1 MIRIEPEYPQSELAG
16 TVTFVGDVVAPP
28 VPESDWEALTEVM
41 SPGPPPE
48 KPS

>member
-1 MIRIEPEYPQSELAG
+1 MIRIRPEYPQSELAG

-28 VPESDWEALTEVM
+28 VPESDWEALAEVT
-41 SPGPPPE
+41 SFGPPSE

>member
-1 MIRIEPEYPQSELAG
+1 MIRIKPEYPQSELAG

-28 VPESDWEALTEVM
+28 VPESDWEALAEIT
-41 SPGPPPE
+41 SPALPSE